1 MESYLQDNIDEL
13 MNDSD
18 IEFVF
23 ENEDSEKYD
32 VSNDQDK
39 TIHVMEDHWKIQS
52 RVKKR
57 VKKAELMSLKQM
69 KKLKDSQKER
79 RKDRVRVKERDKRE
93 D

>member
-1 MESYLQDNIDEL
+1 MESYIEDNIDEL

-52 RVKKR
+52 RVKK
-57 VKKAELMSLKQM
+57 ES
-69 KKLKDSQKER
+69 R
-79 RKDRVRVKERDKRE
+79 RQSWCPWSKRKN
-93 D
+93 

>member
-1 MESYLQDNIDEL
+1 MESYIEDNIDEL

-39 TIHVMEDHWKIQS
+39 TIHVMEDH
-52 RVKKR
+52 
-57 VKKAELMSLKQM
+57 
-69 KKLKDSQKER
+69 
-79 RKDRVRVKERDKRE
+79 
-93 D
+93 